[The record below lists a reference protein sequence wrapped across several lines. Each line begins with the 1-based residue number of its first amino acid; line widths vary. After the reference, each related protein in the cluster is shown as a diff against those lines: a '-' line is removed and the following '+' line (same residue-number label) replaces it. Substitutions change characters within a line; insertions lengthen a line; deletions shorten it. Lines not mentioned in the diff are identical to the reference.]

1 MALGTQ
7 TKAAPMTV
15 RWKPGTAFH
24 VRQCCIIDRAD
35 PTVRSLR
42 YRYETTSS
50 ARQPKLPMNAQGQ
63 AILAHLE
70 TVAAE
75 RRSRAADA
83 LLAERVRDIKRLQHA
98 RFERSYADLLA
109 QPRYAK
115 SARFFLEELYG
126 PADFSARDGQFA
138 RVVPAMVRMFPQE
151 IVCTVANLAELHA
164 LSEVLDTAM
173 GWAIAA
179 PARALGADLYGQAW
193 REVGRAPDRERQIA
207 LMLAVG
213 SDLERY
219 TGRALLRHSLRLM
232 RGPATAAGLGSLQR
246 FLETGFDTFREM
258 RGAELFLRT
267 IAERERA
274 LAAQLFCANAT
285 PPQSETPSA

>member
-1 MALGTQ
+1 MTFNSGLGT
-7 TKAAPMTV
+7 AL
-15 RWKPGTAFH
+15 H
-24 VRQCCIIDRAD
+24 VGQCCIIDASQS
-35 PTVRSLR
+35 TVRPFR
-42 YRYETTSS
+42 VRYEATAFAS
-50 ARQPKLPMNAQGQ
+50 QPKLPMNAQGQ
-63 AILAHLE
+63 AILGHLE
-70 TVAAE
+70 SVAAE
-75 RRSRAADA
+75 RRTRTADA
-83 LLAERVRDIKRLQHA
+83 LLAERVREIKRFQHA

-138 RVVPAMVRMFPQE
+138 RVVPAMVRMFPHE
-151 IVCTVANLAELHA
+151 IICTVANLAELHA
-164 LSEVLDTAM
+164 LSEVLDTAT
-173 GWAIAA
+173 GWAIADSA
-179 PARALGADLYGQAW
+179 PLPVFGSDLYGQAW
-193 REVGRAPDRERQIA
+193 RRVGRAPDRERQIV

-246 FLETGFDTFREM
+246 FLESGFDTFREM
-258 RGAELFLRT
+258 RGAEVFLRT

-274 LAAQLFCANAT
+274 LAAQLFCEDTAPAS
-285 PPQSETPSA
+285 PETRPRLGQLP